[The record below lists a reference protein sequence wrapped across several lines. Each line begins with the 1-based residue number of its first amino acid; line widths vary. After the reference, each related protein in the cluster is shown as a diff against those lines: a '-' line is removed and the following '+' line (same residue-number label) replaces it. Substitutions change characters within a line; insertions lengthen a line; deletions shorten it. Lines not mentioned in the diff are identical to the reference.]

1 MLFKTIYAVKHNQ
14 CYFRIVANGK
24 TYGYTWA
31 DSQEDAEKQISHNML
46 ECYGIIDYHVE
57 QVFHSDGTA
66 VRGTDKTIR

>member
-1 MLFKTIYAVKHNQ
+1 MLFKTIYATEHNQ
-14 CYFRIVANGK
+14 FYFRIVVNGK
-24 TYGYTWA
+24 TKCYIWA
-31 DSQEDAEKQISHNML
+31 DSKEDAEKQVSHDML